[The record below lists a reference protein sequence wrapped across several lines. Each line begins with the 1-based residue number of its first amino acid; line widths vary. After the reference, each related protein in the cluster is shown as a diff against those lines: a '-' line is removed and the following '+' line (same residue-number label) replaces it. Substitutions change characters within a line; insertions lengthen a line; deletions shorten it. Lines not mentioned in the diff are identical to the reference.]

1 MSLPS
6 IPKPIRNIVGAG
18 LLVAAEKI
26 IHPDQRVDLI
36 EAFRRAA
43 LARIADRFGGSK

>member
-1 MSLPS
+1 M
-6 IPKPIRNIVGAG
+6 IPAAVRNVAGAV

-43 LARIADRFGGSK
+43 LARIADRFPGSK